1 MNRLCECLFP
11 IDREIPEIR
20 LVCEEAPETLAIP
33 AGPDGPETPDGFEEP
48 EELERPEDL
57 EDPEAFESLEEPE
70 GPRDLEDLERP
81 EGLEEP
87 RDLEDPER
95 PEGLG
100 AETFGDP
107 KGDGAGGEGIG
118 GDFADPP
125 DLGDDA
131 ELRVVVQR
139 VGDSGIVGALR
150 EYSAA
155 EWRALGRS
163 RGGDGGGAA
172 ALEDERVTFVAP
184 GLVVR
189 AAPGC
194 ESVEIFAGEAPV
206 ACGDRAILKIT
217 LSGTARDRET
227 GALTVR
233 DVRAAFY
240 ATPRIARDSWTSS
253 EAFRPHIAEALR
265 LLRVYLGADVRLA
278 GIAPASPGVSPRR

>member
-33 AGPDGPETPDGFEEP
+33 AAPAGPEGPETPDGFEEP
-48 EELERPEDL
+48 DDFEEPDGSEDPERPED
-57 EDPEAFESLEEPE
+57 PE
-70 GPRDLEDLERP
+70 GPRDLEDLEDP
-81 EGLEEP
+81 EGPEEP
-87 RDLEDPER
+87 RDLEDPEGF
-95 PEGLG
+95 EDLK
-100 AETFGDP
+100 GD
-107 KGDGAGGEGIG
+107 GDGAGGEGIG